1 MKNITNLKDL
11 KSFIKTPEAF
21 EGEFTFKGFG
31 IWWNDCEAKG
41 VQGTDDGYFRCDP
54 FLDKHD
60 KDYHRLS
67 DFNFG
72 GFEWV
77 LS

>member
-11 KSFIKTPEAF
+11 KLFIQTPEAF

-31 IWWNDCEAKG
+31 IWWNNYNAKG
-41 VQGTDDGYFRCDP
+41 VQPTHKGYFRCDP

-60 KDYHRLS
+60 KDYDRLS
-67 DFNFG
+67 NFNFG
-72 GFEWV
+72 GYEWV